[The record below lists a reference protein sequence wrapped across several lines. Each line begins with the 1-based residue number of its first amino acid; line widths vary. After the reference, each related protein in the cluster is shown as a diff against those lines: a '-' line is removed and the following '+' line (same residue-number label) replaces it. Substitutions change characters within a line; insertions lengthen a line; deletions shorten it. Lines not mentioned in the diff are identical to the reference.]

1 MSRAQHIL
9 AVIVGLITGVLLM
22 ESYGAMVTAA
32 RAGGRAIPELWP
44 LGTEALALAMEVS
57 VLEAKRLG
65 HRAVLRLSWLLL
77 VASVALS
84 TLLQVAVAP
93 PTLVGYVTAGATPVW
108 LLGSFAVLSLL
119 YRAEVS
125 ADQAP
130 AVAEGSAERPRA
142 SAGQA
147 SSSAAAPPAGAEVL
161 TKRAQAERA
170 FTELSATGAP
180 VSAGQLA
187 AAAGLSASYARA
199 LVAEFHTRPP
209 ASPGDGRPA
218 AGMIL
223 PEVDRGRS

>member
-44 LGTEALALAMEVS
+44 LGTEGLALAMEVS

-77 VASVALS
+77 VTSVALS

-93 PTLVGYVTAGATPVW
+93 PTLVGYLTAGATPVW

-130 AVAEGSAERPRA
+130 VAADSSAVRASGSAAVAP
-142 SAGQA
+142 
-147 SSSAAAPPAGAEVL
+147 SSTHAPSTGAEVL
-161 TKRAQAERA
+161 TKRAQAERIY
-170 FTELSATGAP
+170 TELSGDGSA

-199 LVAEFHTRPP
+199 LVVEFQPP
-209 ASPGDGRPA
+209 AALQHNGRRP
-218 AGMIL
+218 IL
-223 PEVDRGRS
+223 TDTDRKAET

>member
-1 MSRAQHIL
+1 VSRAQRIL
-9 AVIVGLITGVLLM
+9 AIIVGLITGVLLM

-93 PTLVGYVTAGATPVW
+93 PTLVGYLTAGATPVW

-125 ADQAP
+125 ADPATIAAEASAEPAP
-130 AVAEGSAERPRA
+130 A
-142 SAGQA
+142 
-147 SSSAAAPPAGAEVL
+147 SAAVAPTSTQIQQSGAEVL

-170 FTELSATGAP
+170 YAELSATGAP
-180 VSAGQLA
+180 VSAGRLA

-199 LVAEFHTRPP
+199 LVAEFQARPP
-209 ASPGDGRPA
+209 ATVDHNGHRPA
-218 AGMIL
+218 TADAD
-223 PEVDRGRS
+223 PEARS

>member
-1 MSRAQHIL
+1 LSRAQHIL

-84 TLLQVAVAP
+84 TLLQVAIAP
-93 PTLVGYVTAGATPVW
+93 PTLVGYLTAGATPVW

-125 ADQAP
+125 ADPAP
-130 AVAEGSAERPRA
+130 AAATSGERPPA
-142 SAGQA
+142 SADPLP
-147 SSSAAAPPAGAEVL
+147 SSANAPQPGAEVL

-170 FTELSATGAP
+170 FAELSATGAP

-187 AAAGLSASYARA
+187 VAAGLSASYARA

-209 ASPGDGRPA
+209 ATPGNGRPA